1 MTNEKKDEEAFPE
14 IEDFEQEPFFIPH
27 IYFLEESKSAE
38 EFHKSLSKMICDVP
52 KYNQAELE
60 YLAEVVSKP
69 WKEKRGRKPYEYRDL
84 EIKHLYYRYFE
95 GAGKPRKIKDFTEV
109 IEKKYKLSSEAAR
122 AAIAKAIGPRRKV
135 GEKIDDDLFP

>member
-27 IYFLEESKSAE
+27 IYYLEESKSAE

-69 WKEKRGRKPYEYRDL
+69 WKAKRGRKPYEYRDL
-84 EIKHLYYRYFE
+84 EILHLSYRYFE
-95 GAGKPRKIKDFTEV
+95 DAGKPRKVKDFIEV
-109 IEKKYKLSSEAAR
+109 IAKKYKLSSEAAR
-122 AAIAKAIGPRRKV
+122 AAIAKAKGPRRKV